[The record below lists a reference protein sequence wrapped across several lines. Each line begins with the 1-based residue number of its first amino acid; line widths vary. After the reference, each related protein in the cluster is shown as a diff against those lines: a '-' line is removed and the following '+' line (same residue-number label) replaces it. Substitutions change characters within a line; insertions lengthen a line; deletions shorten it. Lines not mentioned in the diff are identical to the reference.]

1 MLTDNETS
9 IAEVR
14 RARFFICWMDFH
26 SGLRS
31 FADLTIVSDQL
42 AHREAIKLGF
52 QLAQEAVTN
61 RQTYQLTATS
71 EARGDA

>member
-1 MLTDNETS
+1 
-9 IAEVR
+9 
-14 RARFFICWMDFH
+14 MDFH